1 MPDAENPTRGLLDTS
16 VLIELDKLDADVL
29 PRELAISAIT
39 LAELA
44 AGPHATSDPDERARR
59 QERLQRAE
67 ATFEPLPFD
76 AAAARAYGRIYTVV
90 SAAGRKV
97 RGRRAVDMLVAAIAL
112 AAELPLYTFN
122 PDDFSGLAGIID
134 VVSLGRPEHAIRL
147 ARGIA
152 EETLNIAGRLIL
164 ARNEVER
171 ISSCYAVPATE
182 LLSDAE
188 ALLILASRGD
198 REALAALD
206 MTTRRLTELRDQ
218 ARAEAG
224 PTDEEQT

>member
-1 MPDAENPTRGLLDTS
+1 MPNTEYPTRGLLDTS
-16 VLIELDKLDADVL
+16 VLIELDKLDADLL
-29 PRELAISAIT
+29 PRELAISTIT

-44 AGPHATSDPDERARR
+44 AGPHATSDSDERARR

-76 AAAARAYGRIYTVV
+76 AAAARAYGRIYAVV

-97 RGRRAVDMLVAAIAL
+97 RGRRAVDMLIAAIAL

-122 PDDFSGLAGIID
+122 PDDFSGLAGIVN

-164 ARNEVER
+164 DRKEPER
-171 ISSCYAVPATE
+171 QSSVYAVPTME
-182 LLSDAE
+182 LMSEAE
-188 ALLILASRGD
+188 ALVILASQGD
-198 REALAALD
+198 KEALASLD
-206 MTTRRLTELRDQ
+206 LTIRRLAELRDQ
-218 ARAEAG
+218 ARTEAG
-224 PTDEEQT
+224 Q

>member
-1 MPDAENPTRGLLDTS
+1 LDTS
-16 VLIELDKLDADVL
+16 VLIELDKLDADLL
-29 PRELAISAIT
+29 PRELAISTIT

-44 AGPHATSDPDERARR
+44 AGPHATSDSDERARR

-76 AAAARAYGRIYTVV
+76 AAAARAYGRIYAVV

-97 RGRRAVDMLVAAIAL
+97 RGRRAVDMLIAAIAL

-122 PDDFSGLAGIID
+122 PDDFSGLAGIVN

-164 ARNEVER
+164 DRKEPER
-171 ISSCYAVPATE
+171 QSSVYAVPTME
-182 LLSDAE
+182 LMSEAE
-188 ALLILASRGD
+188 ALVILASQGD
-198 REALAALD
+198 KEALASLD
-206 MTTRRLTELRDQ
+206 LTIRRLAELRDQ
-218 ARAEAG
+218 ARTEAG
-224 PTDEEQT
+224 Q